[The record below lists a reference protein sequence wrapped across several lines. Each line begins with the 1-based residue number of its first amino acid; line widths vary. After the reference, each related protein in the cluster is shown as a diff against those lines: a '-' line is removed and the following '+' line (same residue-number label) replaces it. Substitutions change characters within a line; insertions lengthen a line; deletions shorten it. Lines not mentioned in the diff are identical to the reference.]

1 MERTSAV
8 PISVPHRDDPVTTA
22 GRVLVYDR
30 IGANKRGT
38 WILLTAFVLG
48 ITAVSTIFILAI
60 GLPIGALGIIG
71 IALIVYALFSYFAST
86 SVVLSI
92 SGAHEVTKEQ
102 EWEFVRRVEN
112 LSIGAG
118 LPMPRTWVLEDS
130 APNAFATGL
139 DPQHSHVV
147 VTRGLLDK
155 LEPIELEGVLAH
167 ELSHIGNYDIRIT
180 TIATVLVGVVALL
193 SDMFLKFTYF
203 GAGSRR
209 RSRDEG
215 GGAIAIILLVAA
227 ILTAILAPIAAQ
239 AMNLA
244 ISRKREYLA
253 DASGAL
259 LCRNPEAL
267 ARALEKIRDDTEP
280 LEAANKATAQL
291 YIENPLKEHS
301 SWLNNLFDTHPPI
314 DERIRL
320 LRSM

>member
-1 MERTSAV
+1 V
-8 PISVPHRDDPVTTA
+8 VGIV
-22 GRVLVYDR
+22 G
-30 IGANKRGT
+30 IG
-38 WILLTAFVLG
+38 
-48 ITAVSTIFILAI
+48 
-60 GLPIGALGIIG
+60 
-71 IALIVYALFSYFAST
+71 LIVYALISYFAST
-86 SVVLSI
+86 GVVLAI
-92 SGAHEVTKEQ
+92 SGAHEVTKED

-130 APNAFATGL
+130 APNAFATGM
-139 DPQHSHVV
+139 DPKHSHVV

-155 LEPIELEGVLAH
+155 LEPIELEGVLSH
-167 ELSHIGNYDIRIT
+167 ELSHIGNYDIRMT
-180 TIATVLVGVVALL
+180 TIATVLVGLVALL
-193 SDMFLKFTYF
+193 SDVFLRFTMF
-203 GAGSRR
+203 GAGGR
-209 RSRDEG
+209 RSRDDKGG
-215 GGAIAIILLVAA
+215 GGALALILIVAA
-227 ILTAILAPIAAQ
+227 IVTAILAPIAAQ

-267 ARALEKIRDDTEP
+267 ARALEKIRDDKEP

-301 SWLNNLFDTHPPI
+301 SWLNNLFSTHPPI
-314 DERIRL
+314 DERIKL

>member
-1 MERTSAV
+1 VNRESA
-8 PISVPHRDDPVTTA
+8 PV
-22 GRVLVYDR
+22 GSVLVYDR

-38 WILLTAFVLG
+38 WILMGSFVLG
-48 ITAVSTIFILAI
+48 ITALVTLFVLAMR
-60 GLPIGALGIIG
+60 LPIGVVGIVG
-71 IALIVYALFSYFAST
+71 IALIVYALISYFAST

-92 SGAHEVTKEQ
+92 SGAHEVTKE
-102 EWEFVRRVEN
+102 EEREFVRRVEN

-130 APNAFATGL
+130 APNAFATGM
-139 DPQHSHVV
+139 DPKHSHVV

-155 LEPIELEGVLAH
+155 LEPIELEGVLSH
-167 ELSHIGNYDIRIT
+167 ELSHIGNYDIRMT
-180 TIATVLVGVVALL
+180 TIATVLVGLVALL
-193 SDMFLKFTYF
+193 SDVFLRFTMF
-203 GAGSRR
+203 GAGGR
-209 RSRDEG
+209 RSRDDKDG
-215 GGAIAIILLVAA
+215 GGAIALILIVAA
-227 ILTAILAPIAAQ
+227 IVTAILAPIAAQ

-267 ARALEKIRDDTEP
+267 ARALEKIRDDKEP

-301 SWLNNLFDTHPPI
+301 SWLNNLFSTHPPI
-314 DERIRL
+314 DERIKL

>member
-1 MERTSAV
+1 VNPESAA
-8 PISVPHRDDPVTTA
+8 P

-30 IGANKRGT
+30 IGANKRDT
-38 WILLTAFVLG
+38 WLLMGAFVLG
-48 ITAVSTIFILAI
+48 ITALVAIFVLALA
-60 GLPIGALGIIG
+60 LPIGVMGIVG
-71 IALIVYALFSYFAST
+71 IVLIIYAIFSYFAST

-130 APNAFATGL
+130 APNAFATGM
-139 DPQHSHVV
+139 DPNHSHVV
-147 VTRGLLDK
+147 VTRGILDK

-167 ELSHIGNYDIRIT
+167 ELSHIGNYDIRMT

-193 SDMFLKFTYF
+193 SDLFLRFTWF

-209 RSRDEG
+209 SRSDREGSG
-215 GGAIAIILLVAA
+215 GGYIALILLAVG
-227 ILTAILAPIAAQ
+227 ILMAILAPIAARI
-239 AMNLA
+239 MTLA

-259 LCRNPEAL
+259 LCRNPDAL
-267 ARALEKIRDDTEP
+267 ARALEKIRDDPEP

-291 YIENPLKEHS
+291 YFSNPLRDHT

-314 DERIRL
+314 EERIKL
-320 LRSM
+320 LREM